1 MPTVACYL
9 RYRKAQNDRLDRH
22 PGNNGRRKQ
31 INSLEL
37 LRCNLMQETLS
48 TPFFCDQQSI
58 YFISPTE
65 PTFVCA
71 ENFPLRYYFWRDR
84 TSVIIRI
91 RCVFFLIVQLSSKKV
106 SLLSILKKEVRALCA
121 SNANFTDVDLRA
133 RLAPI
138 LAAFRN
144 MSYSPPLY
152 FALGAEYFYIV

>member
-91 RCVFFLIVQLSSKKV
+91 RCVFFFNRAAQFKKGLV
-106 SLLSILKKEVRALCA
+106 TFHFEEGGARALRFECQ
-121 SNANFTDVDLRA
+121 
-133 RLAPI
+133 
-138 LAAFRN
+138 
-144 MSYSPPLY
+144 LY
-152 FALGAEYFYIV
+152 GR